1 LFKKGDELVIEVG
14 VLRRHVGLPR
24 SIAGLQPVRATFEGA
39 TLVVEL
45 GESV

>member
-1 LFKKGDELVIEVG
+1 LVIEIG

-24 SIAGLQPVRATFEGA
+24 SIAALQPRRATFEGT

-45 GESV
+45 GEAS